1 MKILRS
7 ELAYVITAL
16 HYKSIGIKTN
26 LNKWLRTF
34 ADNLVS
40 VFALLMCGPS
50 AASRWWAGR
59 NCSAWLHSLQL
70 RAWGALLLTHPAS
83 FVLLCVTWGSSE
95 GASRNNRITFYIRFH
110 PDLLHRDNNLMP
122 HSWVSI
128 SSYTSGKQAEEL
140 QLWLPSLLWNLADF
154 LIWVTCSGNEFW
166 IISHVENH
174 LFPQW

>member
-16 HYKSIGIKTN
+16 RYKSIGIKTN

-40 VFALLMCGPS
+40 IFALLMCGPS

-70 RAWGALLLTHPAS
+70 HAWGALLLTHPAS

-128 SSYTSGKQAEEL
+128 S
-140 QLWLPSLLWNLADF
+140 LP
-154 LIWVTCSGNEFW
+154 IQ
-166 IISHVENH
+166 VENKQKIFSCGCQAFFGI
-174 LFPQW
+174 LLTSWYGWLALEMSSG